1 MTTAQI
7 KLNQRKAAICTNIE
21 QAVQS
26 FKWMTTLWPVVQ
38 YTSIC
43 AQFFKTE
50 LVAMSIEDDR
60 SAILEAVEA
69 ETAAFLRRDIK
80 AQSDFWV
87 QSPQSRRIV
96 SVASLG
102 VQVYEGWDAIKAN
115 YLLLMEGLEEA
126 HATDCVFRE
135 KLNVV
140 IIGDMAWVTY
150 DQIGT
155 LKMAGHL
162 HELKIFH
169 RVAEHWKMA
178 CIVVIQS
185 AVDLVASP
193 LIEVDLS
200 QKVQWMNAAAH
211 EQIGSHFGLMVSGG
225 RLRSRNS
232 AHEKQLGD
240 AVDWANRHMQIHW
253 PLASL
258 DRHARAV
265 ILGENE
271 NGAPVFCW
279 VLVQDG
285 KILISF
291 NDSLLVRR
299 RVEIAQGIYGFTAA
313 QIELA
318 QLLAEGHDLAN
329 AAIKLGVSINTLRTQ
344 LQRMFDKTGARSQS
358 SLVGLLLSA
367 EAPTAR

>member
-1 MTTAQI
+1 MPYANI
-7 KLNQRKAAICTNIE
+7 CLELYKADL
-21 QAVQS
+21 AV
-26 FKWMTTLWPVVQ
+26 
-38 YTSIC
+38 
-43 AQFFKTE
+43 
-50 LVAMSIEDDR
+50 MSVDDDR
-60 SAILEAVEA
+60 EAILTAIEG
-69 ETAAFLRRDIK
+69 ETAAFLRRDIG

-102 VQVYEGWDAIKAN
+102 VQVYEGWEAIKAN

-126 HATDCVFRE
+126 HSVDCVLRD
-135 KLNVV
+135 KMNIVV
-140 IIGDMAWVTY
+140 IGDMAWATY
-150 DQIGT
+150 NQIGT

-169 RVAEHWKMA
+169 RAAKRWKMA

-200 QKVQWMNAAAH
+200 QQVQWMNAAAH
-211 EQIGSHFGLMVSGG
+211 EQIGSHLGLMVSGG
-225 RLRSRNS
+225 RLRTRDR
-232 AHEKQLGD
+232 AHEKQLRD
-240 AVDWANRHMQIHW
+240 AVAWADRQLKIHW
-253 PLASL
+253 PLAPL

-291 NDSLLVRR
+291 NDNLLVRR
-299 RVEIAQGIYGFTAA
+299 RVEIAQSIYGFTAA

-318 QLLAEGHDLAN
+318 QLLAEGRDLAN
-329 AAIKLGVSINTLRTQ
+329 AADSLGVSINTLRTH

-358 SLVGLLLSA
+358 NLISLLLSA